1 MWNRRAVAVPDYPVS
16 PGPLAVRFL
25 SYELPRLR
33 AATTAT
39 ATVEL
44 ENAGTG
50 TWHAFGPAHIRLS
63 YHWLDR
69 FGNVLVWEGLRVLPD
84 GPVAPAT
91 RLRLE
96 LPIAAPMPPGG
107 YRLALDIVDEGRLWF
122 GELGGRTLD
131 IDVTVEPRI
140 ARRALA
146 VRIAEGPADA
156 LACTRAALDRQE
168 ESLVEEGSCEALAFL
183 APGCEPASDWSKR
196 VLDTHSE
203 GFAACAGSIEA
214 LGGPLGR
221 RSLGRE
227 LAAWAPGFGR
237 APSWQHPLVC
247 PSLLAELVPSAS
259 WTEPVA
265 GLPALDPRGLD
276 EPWICDGRIRIAV
289 RRQAG

>member
-1 MWNRRAVAVPDYPVS
+1 VPIAVPDYPVP

-25 SYELPRLR
+25 SYDLPLLR
-33 AATTAT
+33 AATVAT

-84 GPVAPAT
+84 EPVAPGT
-91 RLRLE
+91 RLQLE

-107 YRLALDIVDEGRLWF
+107 YRLVLDVVDEGRLWF

-131 IDVTVEPRI
+131 IDVTVEPRLT
-140 ARRALA
+140 RRALA
-146 VRIAEGPADA
+146 ARIADGPADA
-156 LACTRAALDRQE
+156 VGATRAALDRQE
-168 ESLVEEGSCEALAFL
+168 ERLVDESGCEALAFL
-183 APGCEPASDWSKR
+183 APGCEPAGDWATR
-196 VLDTHSE
+196 VLDAHSE
-203 GFAACAGSIEA
+203 GFAACAGSIE
-214 LGGPLGR
+214 PLGSPLAR

-237 APSWQHPLVC
+237 APSWQHPLLC
-247 PSLLAELVPSAS
+247 PSVLAELVPSVS
-259 WTEPVA
+259 WAEPVA
-265 GLPALDPRGLD
+265 GLPALDPRGLG
-276 EPWICDGRIRIAV
+276 EPWICDGRIRVGIDT
-289 RRQAG
+289 RRLRRR

>member
-1 MWNRRAVAVPDYPVS
+1 MPIAVPEYPVP

-25 SYELPRLR
+25 SYDVPTLR
-33 AATTAT
+33 AATTVT

-84 GPVAPAT
+84 EPVVPGT
-91 RLRLE
+91 RVRLE

-107 YRLALDIVDEGRLWF
+107 YRLVLDIVDEGRLWF
-122 GELGGRTLD
+122 GELGGRTLEL
-131 IDVTVEPRI
+131 DVEVEPRL

-146 VRIAEGPADA
+146 IRVAGGVEEARSA
-156 LACTRAALDRQE
+156 TRAALARQE
-168 ESLVEEGSCEALAFL
+168 EPLAEESDCEAIAFL
-183 APGCEPASDWSKR
+183 AAGCEPASDWSRR
-196 VLDTHSE
+196 VLDTHEE

-214 LGGPLGR
+214 LGGPLAR
-221 RSLGRE
+221 RTLGRE

-237 APSWQHPLVC
+237 APSWQHPLLC
-247 PSLLAELVPSAS
+247 PSLLAGLVPSAS
-259 WTEPVA
+259 WAKPVA
-265 GLPALDPRGLD
+265 GLPALDPRGLA
-276 EPWICDGRIRIAV
+276 EPWICDGRIRVAV
-289 RRQAG
+289 RRYGD